1 MNEEYYRANFSSATS
16 TYQTKDSEGNRL
28 AVLDVQLPST
38 LLDPESEIQ
47 DASVMLTKASIPL
60 SGIPKVELE
69 VSTVGKGADHI
80 YSLITDCGFCLGN
93 WFYATRENS
102 NSGGLA
108 NRVFP
113 NSDTVTY
120 PMSQIAGVYSTLSKN
135 FRASSRDEL
144 LKKHSPITY
153 TNLTLFENDL
163 NLALERVYGSV
174 GPLVNNYNNTWKYP
188 RIKIHFEEDTFK
200 ILIEHLDWDGN
211 NNNNMRPLCGNSSYA
226 RAHNYFSIFISRSL
240 AELLHGLPLVDVSSY
255 YDKFTTDQDLEAFR
269 KYGAFAIVLENLIP
283 TYEQDDNGVSFEVFT
298 FHFFNPLSLCPLNSI
313 VIYSSNFPIEG
324 QTHGIA
330 SETGLTSGS
339 AQTSSMYI
347 LDVFYPLLT
356 SEKDL
361 EDVLIISKD
370 AVTNTAP
377 AKISPSALTFMHNI
391 TFNFGYITK
400 KGYLRPI
407 IIPPNA
413 NLSFQLTFILYS

>member
-16 TYQTKDSEGNRL
+16 TYQTKDSDGNRL
-28 AVLDVQLPST
+28 AILDIQLPSS

-47 DASVMLTKASIPL
+47 EASVMLTKASIPL
-60 SGIPKVELE
+60 GQIPKAELDVDE
-69 VSTVGKGADHI
+69 VSREGQTNI
-80 YSLITDCGFCLGN
+80 YTLTTKYGFYIGN
-93 WFYATRENS
+93 YFYSSRLNR
-102 NSGGLA
+102 NSGGLV
-108 NRVFP
+108 NRPFP
-113 NSDTVTY
+113 SGESGTFAPNLISGAH
-120 PMSQIAGVYSTLSKN
+120 SALSKG
-135 FRASSRDEL
+135 FKATSKDEAMM
-144 LKKHSPITY
+144 KYAPISY
-153 TNLTLFENDL
+153 TNLTLLENDL
-163 NLALERVYGSV
+163 NKTLESTYSAAQQNVRA
-174 GPLVNNYNNTWKYP
+174 YNNAWSFP
-188 RIKIHFEEDTFK
+188 RIKIHFESDIFK
-200 ILIEHLDWDGN
+200 ILIEKLNWN
-211 NNNNMRPLCGNSSYA
+211 AKSFNNMRPLCGNSDYSGTK
-226 RAHNYFSIFISRSL
+226 NYFSICISEAL
-240 AELLHGLPLVDVSSY
+240 AELLHGIPLVDVSSY
-255 YDKFTTDQDLEAFR
+255 YDEFVAANIELQKTYG
-269 KYGAFAIVLENLIP
+269 KYAIILENLIP
-283 TYEQDDNGVSFEVFT
+283 SYENDDNGNEFEVFS
-298 FHFFNPLSLCPLNSI
+298 FHFFNPLSLSPLSSI

-330 SETGLTSGS
+330 SETGTTLGS

-391 TFNFGYITK
+391 TFNFAYITK

>member
-28 AVLDVQLPST
+28 AILDVQLPST

-60 SGIPKVELE
+60 SGIPKAELE
-69 VSTVGKGADHI
+69 VSVVGKGPDNI
-80 YSLITDCGFCLGN
+80 YSLITEYGFCLGN
-93 WFYATRENS
+93 WFYATHENHD
-102 NSGGLA
+102 SGGLA
-108 NRVFP
+108 NRIFP
-113 NSDTVTY
+113 NSDTTTY
-120 PMSQIAGVYSTLSKN
+120 PSSQIAGVYSTLSKN
-135 FRASSRDEL
+135 FRANSRDEL
-144 LKKHSPITY
+144 LKKHNPISY

-163 NLALERVYGSV
+163 NLTLERVYGPVTSV
-174 GPLVNNYNNTWKYP
+174 VNQYNNTWQFP
-188 RIKIHFEEDTFK
+188 RINFHFEENTVK
-200 ILIEHLDWDGN
+200 IYIQHLDPADK
-211 NNNNMRPLCGNSSYA
+211 NNMRPICGNSVYLKT
-226 RAHNYFSIFISRSL
+226 HNNFSIFISRSL

-269 KYGAFAIVLENLIP
+269 KYGAYAIVLENLIP
-283 TYEQDDNGVSFEVFT
+283 TYQTEESGVEFMVFT
-298 FHFFNPLSLCPLNSI
+298 FHFFNPLSLCPLSSI

>member
-16 TYQTKDSEGNRL
+16 TYQTKDSDGNRL
-28 AVLDVQLPST
+28 AVLDIQLPSS
-38 LLDPESEIQ
+38 LLEPESEIQ
-47 DASVMLTKASIPL
+47 EASVMLTKASIPL
-60 SGIPKVELE
+60 SQIPKAELE
-69 VSTVGKGADHI
+69 VINITETSNGI
-80 YSLITDCGFCLGN
+80 FSLFTKYGFCIGN
-93 WFYATRENS
+93 YFYSSRANG
-102 NSGGLA
+102 NSGGLI
-108 NRVFP
+108 NRPFP
-113 NSDTVTY
+113 SSDSTTY
-120 PMSQIAGVYSTLSKN
+120 PSNLIAGGYSSLSKS
-135 FRASSRDEL
+135 FKASSKEEVEAKYAPISYLNIPL
-144 LKKHSPITY
+144 L
-153 TNLTLFENDL
+153 ENDL
-163 NLALERVYGSV
+163 NKTLETTHSSAQQNV
-174 GPLVNNYNNTWKYP
+174 GTYNNSWSFP
-188 RIKIHFEEDTFK
+188 RIKIHFEDNVFK
-200 ILIEHLDWDGN
+200 ILIEHLDWNTSGFT
-211 NNNNMRPLCGNSSYA
+211 NMRPLCGNSDYSGIK
-226 RAHNYFSIFISRSL
+226 NYFSIFISSEL
-240 AELLHGLPLVDVSSY
+240 AELLRGIPLVDVSSY
-255 YDKFTTDQDLEAFR
+255 YNNFLTIGSDESFKTFG
-269 KYGAFAIVLENLIP
+269 KYAIVLENQIP
-283 TYEQDDNGVSFEVFT
+283 SYEKDDNGIEFEVFH
-298 FHFFNPLSLCPLNSI
+298 FHFFNPLSLTPLSSI

-330 SETGLTSGS
+330 SETGLTLGS

>member
-16 TYQTKDSEGNRL
+16 TYQTKDSDGKRL
-28 AVLDVQLPST
+28 AVLDVQLPSS

-47 DASVMLTKASIPL
+47 EASVMLTKASIPL
-60 SGIPKVELE
+60 SQIPKAEIE
-69 VSTVGKGADHI
+69 VSGAQQRSNGIYTLVTDH
-80 YSLITDCGFCLGN
+80 SFCLGN
-93 WFYATRENS
+93 WFFATRENR
-102 NSGGLA
+102 NSGGLI
-108 NRVFP
+108 NRPFP

-120 PMSQIAGVYSTLSKN
+120 PQSEIAGAYSYLSKGFKAN
-135 FRASSRDEL
+135 SKQEALR
-144 LKKHSPITY
+144 KYSPLTY
-153 TNLTLFENDL
+153 QNLTLLENDL
-163 NLALERVYGSV
+163 NKTLETTVSDATKVVRT
-174 GPLVNNYNNTWKYP
+174 YNNNWRFP
-188 RIKIHFEEDTFK
+188 RIKLHFEENILK
-200 ILIEHLDWDGN
+200 IYIEHLNWNESGN
-211 NNNNMRPLCGNSSYA
+211 INMRPLCGNSDYSSK
-226 RAHNYFSIFISRSL
+226 HNYFSIFISRSL

-255 YDKFTTDQDLEAFR
+255 YDNFTTQQNLEYF
-269 KYGAFAIVLENLIP
+269 KESGAYAIVLENLIP
-283 TYEQDDNGVSFEVFT
+283 TYQTEESGVEFMIFT
-298 FHFFNPLSLCPLNSI
+298 FHFFNPLSLCPLTSI

-330 SETGLTSGS
+330 AETGLTLGS
-339 AQTSSMYI
+339 AQTTSMYI

-361 EDVLIISKD
+361 EDILIISKD